1 MPTRHFPPLP
11 QIGLPESYYAQMAKK
26 ADQEGNLFAR
36 EAAKVAQYITLGL
49 DPNLDWLSKRRYFE
63 HALRRHCVPQLLLPS
78 HEVQQFFKNLSETVR
93 RYSGQE
99 ALRLASREDDQYA
112 IMSRTGVPKHVIQGK
127 GQVFFSLLMGLESRK
142 PDWFN
147 EEDWSQLKI
156 IRAQWI

>member
-1 MPTRHFPPLP
+1 MQKRHFPPLP
-11 QIGLPESYYAQMAKK
+11 QIGLPESYYALMSKK
-26 ADQEGNLFAR
+26 ADQAGDMFAR
-36 EAAKVAQYITLGL
+36 EAAKVAQYITLAL

-78 HEVQQFFKNLSETVR
+78 REVQEFFKGLADTVR
-93 RYSGQE
+93 RYAGQE
-99 ALRLASREDDQYA
+99 AMRLASREDDQYA
-112 IMSRTGVPKHVIQGK
+112 VMARTGVPKHVITGK
-127 GQVFFSLLMGLESRK
+127 GQVFFCSLMGLETRK